1 MHTCDIFNTYFKKKS
16 HRLHQMFLIF
26 FLISF
31 INPIQCYLW
40 HIPMAITNTQTVIA
54 CGSSI
59 DIYSTFDPAQVIIC
73 PYVWIDKDKIQLIH
87 MNICKICKLIFI

>member
-1 MHTCDIFNTYFKKKS
+1 
-16 HRLHQMFLIF
+16 
-26 FLISF
+26 
-31 INPIQCYLW
+31 
-40 HIPMAITNTQTVIA
+40 MAIANTQTVIA